1 MSDTLSRPEVKRMRY
16 LASVGHHG
24 GDVFAAMTPAELRG
38 YVDACRRGRDYDGHF
53 AAACRELN
61 GREG

>member
-16 LASVGHHG
+16 LASLTGLG
-24 GDVFAAMTPAELRG
+24 AFRAMTPTELRG
-38 YVDACRRGRDYDGHF
+38 YVDACHRGRDYDGHF